1 MLTAITLENFKS
13 YQRARLSLA
22 PLTVLIGANASGKSN
37 AIEGMRLLS
46 WLAQGQKLSAIQ
58 YAVQSGDRVMR
69 GTVEDLPLER
79 GDAFCIGAE
88 TDQTEWNR
96 LHMKL
101 QRRPDGLH
109 IVAETLSHDG
119 ASVPLYSLDQPSSG
133 RGTDCGVAYNN
144 FAKGRNKPHVTCYD
158 QQAIFTQLTS
168 PATFASEHKVSRERI
183 SPTVKA
189 LEQWLSAMLFL
200 DPAPAGMRDYAFP
213 SDNALQGDGRNI
225 SAVLYQLW
233 GGNRDKEVERRNGE
247 LEPYKTQR
255 QAILGFIQSLPEQD
269 IASLS
274 FLEEPRGG
282 VMVQLTETFG
292 GRSRNV
298 DASLLSDGTLRVL
311 SIVAAMLSAPEDSL
325 VVIEEIDNGVHPS
338 RARQLLSNIRAIAE
352 QRHLRVLLS
361 THNPAMLDALP
372 DAALPDVLF
381 CYRDQQNGHSRVVRL
396 QDVPDYPELIAQD
409 SLGGL
414 VTSGALERFVKQ
426 PQELDRQAR
435 AIAWL
440 DSMKKG
446 VAP

>member
-158 QQAIFTQLTS
+158 Q
-168 PATFASEHKVSRERI
+168 
-183 SPTVKA
+183 
-189 LEQWLSAMLFL
+189 
-200 DPAPAGMRDYAFP
+200 
-213 SDNALQGDGRNI
+213 
-225 SAVLYQLW
+225 
-233 GGNRDKEVERRNGE
+233 
-247 LEPYKTQR
+247 
-255 QAILGFIQSLPEQD
+255 
-269 IASLS
+269 
-274 FLEEPRGG
+274 
-282 VMVQLTETFG
+282 
-292 GRSRNV
+292 
-298 DASLLSDGTLRVL
+298 
-311 SIVAAMLSAPEDSL
+311 
-325 VVIEEIDNGVHPS
+325 
-338 RARQLLSNIRAIAE
+338 
-352 QRHLRVLLS
+352 
-361 THNPAMLDALP
+361 
-372 DAALPDVLF
+372 
-381 CYRDQQNGHSRVVRL
+381 
-396 QDVPDYPELIAQD
+396 
-409 SLGGL
+409 
-414 VTSGALERFVKQ
+414 
-426 PQELDRQAR
+426 
-435 AIAWL
+435 
-440 DSMKKG
+440 
-446 VAP
+446 